1 MELIRCRNRIE
12 SVDDFL
18 LEDCH
23 FRDGDS
29 GSALLFAQTNTNI
42 ERCSFL
48 SNTVGTLTYV
58 CYYSKQ
64 ARVGG
69 ALRVTSS
76 NLSISNNQF
85 DSSEAEVGGAIYIGT
100 GRNISITDCAFVNNK
115 AVTTLSY
122 RYAGGALYAVSGRA
136 VVVHNSTFI
145 NTTHTL
151 LMRLKLLAGK
161 TREPAWLLC
170 PS

>member
-1 MELIRCRNRIE
+1 M
-12 SVDDFL
+12 
-18 LEDCH
+18 
-23 FRDGDS
+23 
-29 GSALLFAQTNTNI
+29 
-42 ERCSFL
+42 
-48 SNTVGTLTYV
+48 
-58 CYYSKQ
+58 
-64 ARVGG
+64 
-69 ALRVTSS
+69 
-76 NLSISNNQF
+76 
-85 DSSEAEVGGAIYIGT
+85 GGAIYIGT